1 MPKSDQSDPD
11 VLDSIINRTQKR
23 TVDRLEQQMQ
33 EAGKIK
39 AREQAASDRRLEDM
53 WLREHE
59 RQRALAQTRA
69 EQRRQEQKIVR
80 YVLLGAAIFVVVVV
94 LLGMVLNFLV

>member
-23 TVDRLEQQMQ
+23 TADRLEQQMQ